1 MQLEKDTGK
10 SEEPLNIYEELFSKK
25 NVEQPIEEN
34 LEKETSPEVQGVK
47 PIVQEIAPSFTDKKQ
62 TFLDKIK
69 EKSIKM
75 NMKYLVTGLLVGIIA
90 NISIYHYQTME
101 LQNNSQKL
109 VTGLLYNLSENN
121 NLEQIASNIYLG
133 MKENGWEPT
142 VKMSNGNIFV
152 FELDKGAEFTITKS
166 EDLISTKFHV
176 QVSNF
181 SNAMVKA
188 LLIQLEPSKIGG
200 TKNFIN
206 NKKFD
211 PKTNTISFDLDKI
224 GAGMLPN
231 FNNPIYLPPLP
242 TPVIPNAM
250 PAPKVPALDPQ
261 IISIPV
267 SPDLDKSI
275 NKDNKNSNI
284 DKGII
289 LNKDIAQ
296 QPNLKVDS
304 QNVKKDENG
313 KK

>member
-1 MQLEKDTGK
+1 MQLEKDTEK
-10 SEEPLNIYEELFSKK
+10 SEEALNIYEELFSKK
-25 NVEQPIEEN
+25 SVEHHIEEN
-34 LEKETSPEVQGVK
+34 IEKKTSPEVQGVK

-69 EKSIKM
+69 EKSKKM

-224 GAGMLPN
+224 GAGMLPD
-231 FNNPIYLPPLP
+231 FNNQIYLPPLP
-242 TPVIPNAM
+242 TSVIPYTM
-250 PAPKVPALDPQ
+250 PSPKVPALDPQ

-296 QPNLKVDS
+296 QPNIKVDS
-304 QNVKKDENG
+304 QNIKKDENG

>member
-1 MQLEKDTGK
+1 MPLEKDTGK
-10 SEEPLNIYEELFSKK
+10 PEEPLNIYEELFSKK
-25 NVEQPIEEN
+25 SVEEPIEKT
-34 LEKETSPEVQGVK
+34 LEKEISPEVQGVK
-47 PIVQEIAPSFTDKKQ
+47 PIVQEIKPLFTDKKQ
-62 TFLDKIK
+62 TFLDKVK
-69 EKSIKM
+69 EQSKKL

-90 NISIYHYQTME
+90 NISIYHYQAME

-176 QVSNF
+176 QVTNF

-224 GAGMLPN
+224 GAGILPN

-242 TPVIPNAM
+242 SPSIPYNM
-250 PAPKVPALDPQ
+250 PTPKVPALDPQ

-267 SPDLDKSI
+267 SPYLDKTI
-275 NKDNKNSNI
+275 NKENKNSNV

-289 LNKDIAQ
+289 INKDIT
-296 QPNLKVDS
+296 QPPNIKVDS
-304 QNVKKDENG
+304 QTNKKDESG